1 MSRGTSLAVKVGL
14 ALAVVALIGKYTDDT
29 HAATRPART
38 AAPPLIGDAPRV
50 ASIPATY
57 LALYQ
62 RWGSVCPH
70 VDWALLAGIGKVE
83 TNHGQSRL
91 PGVHSGA
98 NYAGAEGPMQFLPA
112 TFRAVR
118 HRHSAV
124 GPDIY
129 DPADAIPAAAY
140 LLCDNG
146 GGSNVDQAVY
156 SYNHSWSY
164 VHQVESTAAG
174 YRHAAR

>member
-1 MSRGTSLAVKVGL
+1 VSRSSGLAVKAAL

-29 HAATRPART
+29 HAATLHAH
-38 AAPPLIGDAPRV
+38 AESVLAVAPGAT
-50 ASIPATY
+50 SIPPEY

-62 RWGSVCPH
+62 RWGTVCPH
-70 VDWALLAGIGKVE
+70 VDWALLAGIGKTE
-83 TNHGQSRL
+83 TNHGRSNL

-98 NYAGAEGPMQFLPA
+98 NYAGAEGPMQFLPS

-118 HRHSAV
+118 HRHPQV
-124 GPDIY
+124 GPDLY

-146 GGSNVDQAVY
+146 GGTNLDQAVY

-164 VHQVESTAAG
+164 VHHVESAAAA
-174 YRHAAR
+174 YRRAS